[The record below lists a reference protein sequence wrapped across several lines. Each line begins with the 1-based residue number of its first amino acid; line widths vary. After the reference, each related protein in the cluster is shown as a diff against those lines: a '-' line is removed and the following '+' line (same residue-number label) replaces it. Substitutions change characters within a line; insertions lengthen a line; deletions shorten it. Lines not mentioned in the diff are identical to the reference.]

1 LRLVA
6 VVGTKKSGKTTV
18 VERMLGELA
27 SRDAVAG
34 TLKLIHHEGFT
45 IHAEGRD
52 TARHWEAGAR
62 FTIAL
67 APGETAMVRR
77 TRGTHET
84 MADVE
89 ELVPAGTDVLLCEG
103 LVSGGPHVRT
113 VLCLRKPGE
122 AATYLRELPDDAF
135 PVAVSGIVA
144 STEDAVA
151 DLPALDVTDD
161 SDLARLV
168 DLVLAEEKGGRPQHS

>member
-1 LRLVA
+1 MRLVA

-27 SRDAVAG
+27 SRQLVTG
-34 TLKLIHHEGFT
+34 TLKLIHHEKFT

-52 TARHWEAGAR
+52 TARHWEAGAQ
-62 FTIAL
+62 FSISL

-77 TRGTHET
+77 TQGSHDTL
-84 MADVE
+84 ADVE
-89 ELVPAGTDVLLCEG
+89 GLVPEGADVMLCEG
-103 LVSGGPHVRT
+103 LVTGGPHVRT
-113 VLCLRKPGE
+113 VLCLRE
-122 AATYLRELPDDAF
+122 AGQATTYLRELPEDAS

-144 STEDAVA
+144 TTENVVA

-161 SDLARLV
+161 GDLAKLV
-168 DLVLAEEKGGRPQHS
+168 DLVMS